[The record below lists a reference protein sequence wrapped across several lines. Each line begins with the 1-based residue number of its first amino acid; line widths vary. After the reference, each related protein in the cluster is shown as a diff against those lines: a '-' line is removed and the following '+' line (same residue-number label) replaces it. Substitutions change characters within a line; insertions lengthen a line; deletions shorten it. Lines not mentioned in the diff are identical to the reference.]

1 MWLYNNF
8 TNKSENYILFKFSE
22 IQDKGGLL
30 CMEVLMR
37 NMFQNLG
44 KNQSANV
51 WFVMKNLLKK

>member
-1 MWLYNNF
+1 MILQINLKIISYLNF
-8 TNKSENYILFKFSE
+8 RKYRK
-22 IQDKGGLL
+22 K
-30 CMEVLMR
+30 EVLVR